1 MDAHAASEEKRVSD
15 GFPSESLAKDHASAI
30 EKLMARLGV
39 DAALIG
45 VPKLARIL
53 GIAPSTIYAYM
64 RSGRFFMPY
73 RLVNGSP
80 MVRVDDLID
89 WYASADGEVR
99 PGSPRAPSQDGGGEQ
114 PSCRVATSEKPA
126 DQPTK
131 QGRKKAA
138 RLASVLGIEYEVGDL
153 HSKEQADRAVDG
165 LVASVLARMPKR
177 DEPALD

>member
-1 MDAHAASEEKRVSD
+1 MSEGLSIE
-15 GFPSESLAKDHASAI
+15 ANAI
-30 EKLMARLGV
+30 GNDRNSTLETLMTRLGV
-39 DAALIG
+39 EAALIG

-53 GIAPSTIYAYM
+53 GIAPSTIYAYI

-80 MVRVDDLID
+80 MVRVDDLIQ

-99 PGSPRAPSQDGGGEQ
+99 PGSPRAPSQDRGGEE
-114 PSCRVATSEKPA
+114 PSCQVATSEKPA

-131 QGRKKAA
+131 QGRKKTS
-138 RLASVLGIEYEVGDL
+138 RPASVLGIEYGVGDL

-165 LVASVLARMPKR
+165 LVASVLARMSKR
-177 DEPALD
+177 DETTLD